1 MNFVGPPPSVK
12 IAYIIVAVSQIQRR
26 LVLHV
31 PQHLVG
37 TKLTEEVGDGD
48 VLPPHGE
55 MQRCAPVVHGSVHIG
70 AAAEQQLHWH
80 DVTQLHGEMKSR
92 FAAGS
97 FLRQEETEKNERKQT
112 NDF

>member
-1 MNFVGPPPSVK
+1 MNFVGPSPSVK

-37 TKLTEEVGDGD
+37 AKLAEEVGDGD

-55 MQRCAPVVHGSVHIG
+55 VQRRAAVVHGSVHIG
-70 AAAEQQLHWH
+70 AAAEQQLH
-80 DVTQLHGEMKSR
+80 
-92 FAAGS
+92 
-97 FLRQEETEKNERKQT
+97 
-112 NDF
+112 